1 MKASVRAAQGGTHF
15 AVLVAGSGPTDRNWS
30 NPLLPAS
37 YGGRDFAGWLQKQGI
52 GSLRYDK
59 RFIGSKDPA
68 LDISLDAQVGDI
80 RGALAAARALP
91 EAKGK
96 RLLLIGHSEG
106 ALLSLLAAADADALL
121 LLEPPAQSM
130 AKTIRA
136 QLALQLPE
144 ATAAENLAYLEAV
157 FAAIRAGDPAP
168 DGGPGVYPA
177 LVKLGRSLMAKE
189 SLGFVRATLDLEPL
203 ALAQRVALP
212 CALAWGDKDVQTWKP
227 ERLPE
232 GFPHPVLVLKD
243 ANHLLKR
250 EPRPRAELNGATA
263 VAGYGDGAAMADLAP
278 LAAWLKTLK

>member
-1 MKASVRAAQGGTHF
+1 
-15 AVLVAGSGPTDRNWS
+15 
-30 NPLLPAS
+30 
-37 YGGRDFAGWLQKQGI
+37 
-52 GSLRYDK
+52 
-59 RFIGSKDPA
+59 
-68 LDISLDAQVGDI
+68 
-80 RGALAAARALP
+80 
-91 EAKGK
+91 
-96 RLLLIGHSEG
+96 
-106 ALLSLLAAADADALL
+106 
-121 LLEPPAQSM
+121 M

-144 ATAAENLAYLEAV
+144 ATAAENLAFLEAV

-232 GFPHPVLVLKD
+232 GFPHPVLTLKD